1 MKGADKVVW
10 IIVALVLVVIF
21 LAIFVPLLLQGGKWG
36 FSTIQKMIGD
46 WLNFQ
51 SPEEKTL
58 LKAMSCAYY
67 RCIEGCSSGKIKQ
80 AKWEDENGE
89 KVSCLE
95 SFCKDEWRDSKGKI
109 CGNVAKENPVKIYLD
124 SPVTISEYHWKIF
137 FEDWDVHKPFLAQ
150 GQCEAYGLY
159 LFVGSMLGVPPP
171 VPWPFATKAI
181 VLPESVECTQLTN
194 FDKRTNFITKFP
206 AGFDVRGAI
215 APPSGWVESCEL
227 PEMYYNIWSGSSGGI
242 DEEDIIICSG
252 NE

>member
-95 SFCKDEWRDSKGKI
+95 SFCKDEWRDDEGKI
-109 CGNVAKENPVKIYLD
+109 CGDVAKENPVKVYLD
-124 SPVTISEYHWKIF
+124 GEVEIGEEHWKTIF
-137 FEDWDVHKPFLAQ
+137 TFQEPFITQQPCEPFGLSLGYATQALILPEELDCVYTKKPGFIVVNVKFISS
-150 GQCEAYGLY
+150 C
-159 LFVGSMLGVPPP
+159 
-171 VPWPFATKAI
+171 
-181 VLPESVECTQLTN
+181 VLPEG
-194 FDKRTNFITKFP
+194 D
-206 AGFDVRGAI
+206 
-215 APPSGWVESCEL
+215 
-227 PEMYYNIWSGSSGGI
+227 YNIWSGKGSGW
-242 DEEDIIICSG
+242 DEEDIIICSA
-252 NE
+252 E